1 MIPPLQ
7 SGDFVAAME
16 AVLAV
21 YCRPFDRHWPV
32 VCMDESPKQLI
43 AEVRQAVPAASG
55 RPAREDFEYRRCGVA
70 NIFLACDPLAGTRYV
85 EVRERKT
92 KQDFAQFLAAVAA
105 RYPTAEKITL
115 VSDNLNTHG
124 PGALYETFAPAQ
136 ARALLER
143 FELVHTPKHGSWLN
157 MAEIELRVL
166 MGQCLSGRLD
176 AIERVRAAATAW
188 QEERNHATA
197 KINWRFTTDNAR
209 IKLRR
214 LYPTIDASVHV

>member
-1 MIPPLQ
+1 
-7 SGDFVAAME
+7 ME
-16 AVLAV
+16 AVLAI
-21 YCRPFDRHWPV
+21 YCRLFDPRWPV

-43 AEVRQAVPAASG
+43 AEVRQAVPAAPG

-70 NIFLACDPLAGTRYV
+70 NIFLACEPLAGQRYV

-92 KQDFAQFLAAVAA
+92 KQDFAHFLAAVAA
-105 RYPTAEKITL
+105 RYPTAERITL

-143 FELVHTPKHGSWLN
+143 FELVHTPKLGSWLH

-166 MGQCLSGRLD
+166 MGQCLSGRL
-176 AIERVRAAATAW
+176 ANIECVRAAATAW
-188 QEERNHATA
+188 QEERNHVTT
-197 KINWRFTTDNAR
+197 KINWRFTTDHAR

-214 LYPTIDASVHV
+214 LYPTIDASVEA